1 MNLQNKVAWI
11 TGGARMG
18 LAVAEA
24 LTAEGCRIAFSYR
37 ASRRAAEEA
46 CQAIRARGGQAL
58 VIRCDLTQKKQVD
71 RALHS
76 ILRQYRR
83 LDILVNLSSLY
94 QGSPLVQKRSSIDWE
109 NHWKVNA
116 SSAYA
121 ASIAAAKEMRHGGRI
136 IHISDWTSASGRPR
150 YKDYAAYYV
159 SKSAVKAM
167 VEALALELAPK
178 ILVNAIAPGPIL
190 PPPGMSRQEKEAV
203 EKATPLGRWGGPAEI
218 AKAVLFLAQSDFV
231 TGETIRVDGGRHLY

>member
-18 LAVAEA
+18 LAVAETLA
-24 LTAEGCRIAFSYR
+24 REGCQIVFSYR
-37 ASRRAAEEA
+37 GSRQAAEEA
-46 CQAIRARGGQAL
+46 RQTIRAAGGEAF
-58 VIRCDLTQKKQVD
+58 VVRCDLTQPKQID
-71 RALHS
+71 RALTS
-76 ILRQYRR
+76 ILREYRR

-94 QGSPLVQKRSSIDWE
+94 EKTPLSEKRSLEGWE
-109 NHWKVNA
+109 NHLKVNA

-121 ASIAAAKEMRHGGRI
+121 VSIASARKMWHGGRI

-159 SKSAVKAM
+159 SKVSVKGIAE
-167 VEALALELAPK
+167 VLALELAPK

-190 PPPGMSRQEKEAV
+190 PPPGMSRREKEAV
-203 EKATPLGRWGGPAEI
+203 ERATPLGRWGGPAEI
-218 AKAVLFLAQSDFV
+218 AKAVLFLVQSDFV
-231 TGETIRVDGGRHLY
+231 TGETIRVDGGRHLL